1 MLAAVR
7 RSWIIQTVFLNLFF
21 PRYLVVDALVGAQCL
36 DTHTFYSTCPLV
48 ETESSNSSSMTLKWV
63 VKPPFVLELSGWRVF
78 KPHALSKK
86 KRL

>member
-7 RSWIIQTVFLNLFF
+7 RSWIIQTVVLNLFF

-36 DTHTFYSTCPLV
+36 DIHACPLV
-48 ETESSNSSSMTLKWV
+48 ETESSNCSSMMLKWV
-63 VKPPFVLELSGWRVF
+63 VKPPFVLELSRWRVF

-86 KRL
+86 KQL